1 MTGNFRSF
9 AFPGTDEGGG
19 AVFAFRELF
28 QSRIPKPPRFR
39 YPIGVINPNLNST
52 GVSTPSFLINPHP
65 KHVFRDAIAK
75 LPMNGIHTICE
86 EAKCPNRGE
95 CLPKHGTISIMVMG
109 SICTRGCPFCAV
121 TTGRPLPLDPG
132 EPQKV
137 VEIAQALNVRYL
149 VMTSPNRDELLDGGA
164 GQFVKIV
171 QALRES
177 NSALKIEILVP
188 DFQGKEASYQV
199 LLENPPDVIAHD
211 LQTIPRLYDPIRP
224 GAEYERSLGLFRWFK
239 KNVDP
244 SKVMLKAGLMVGFG
258 ETEEEVIE
266 VLKDASKAGV
276 KFFTIGQYLK
286 PPGST
291 LEVAEYVP
299 LERYHRWSE
308 AGARFGLAVQASP
321 LTRSSYLADRLAS
334 EKSSA

>member
-1 MTGNFRSF
+1 MTHPLLNPKSP
-9 AFPGTDEGGG
+9 A
-19 AVFAFRELF
+19 
-28 QSRIPKPPRFR
+28 IPP
-39 YPIGVINPNLNST
+39 
-52 GVSTPSFLINPHP
+52 FLVNPHP

-95 CLPKHGTISIMVMG
+95 CLPHHGTISIMVMG

-137 VEIAQALNVRYL
+137 VEIAKALNVRYL
-149 VMTSPNRDELLDGGA
+149 VMTSPNRDELFDGGA

-171 QALRES
+171 AALRAF
-177 NSALKIEILVP
+177 NPALKIEILVP
-188 DFQGKEASYQV
+188 DFQGKEASYAA
-199 LLENPPDVIAHD
+199 LLQDPPDVLAHD

-224 GAEYERSLGLFRWFK
+224 GAVYERSLGLFSWFK
-239 KNVDP
+239 KNADP
-244 SKVMLKAGLMVGFG
+244 SKIMLKAGLMVGFG
-258 ETEEEVIE
+258 ETEGEVVE
-266 VLKDASKAGV
+266 VLKDAAHAGV

-299 LERYHRWSE
+299 LERYQRWTE
-308 AGARFGLAVQASP
+308 AGAKLGLSVQASP

-334 EKSSA
+334 ENKAS